1 MEVALTAEMLGG
13 ERITELGLANAVVPA
28 DQLDAAVEAVVQR
41 IAGGPPMALSMTKR
55 MLGNATTSSLLQ
67 ALEAE
72 AVAQNVNLGTK
83 DMAEAMRAFAEKRPP
98 EFRGE

>member
-1 MEVALTAEMLGG
+1 
-13 ERITELGLANAVVPA
+13 VPA
-28 DQLDAAVEAVVQR
+28 DELDEVVDAVVQR
-41 IAGGPPMALSMTKR
+41 IAAGPPMALSMTKR
-55 MLGNATTSSLLQ
+55 MLENSATSSLLQ